1 MKKLVLILLFI
12 TFINCQQNRFV
23 ATNDW
28 QELEEGKLNLFR
40 HNLNNFIQ
48 KIIFFK
54 GQSVPS
60 GLHYRINLTTGK
72 KEAKL
77 LDNEDKSKEMSVLPK
92 SEEKAEPTI
101 EELLKN
107 IPSDNIEYTEERLT
121 ELKTKYKSYKEIK
134 DEFKKMDMGIKTE
147 GEIVQGLFKRYEN
160 ATEKSEILSILEEF
174 ESLAHQVDN
183 SLQFLNFNGLEK
195 IILPNLVNQSELSLR
210 ISSLHLIGALTQ
222 NHPQAQVKKKLLLTV
237 DVYFH
242 KFHHQIILIRIIRFL
257 IRKILISF

>member
-1 MKKLVLILLFI
+1 MKKIVLLALLI

-23 ATNDW
+23 ATNEW
-28 QELEEGKLNLFR
+28 QELEEGKLIFLF
-40 HNLNNFIQ
+40 NITSTNF
-48 KIIFFK
+48 FFK

-77 LDNEDKSKEMSVLPK
+77 LDNEDKSKEISVLPK
-92 SEEKAEPTI
+92 SEEKNEPSI

-107 IPSDNIEYTEERLT
+107 IPSDNIEYTEEKIK

-160 ATEKSEILSILEEF
+160 ATEKSEILLILEDF

-183 SLQFLNFNGLEK
+183 SLQFLNFDGLEK
-195 IILPNLVNQSELSLR
+195 IILPNLVNQSDLSLR
-210 ISSLHLIGALTQ
+210 VSSLHLIGALTQ
-222 NHPQAQVKKKLLLTV
+222 NHPQAQVTFSLMTCT
-237 DVYFH
+237 FT
-242 KFHHQIILIRIIRFL
+242 FMII
-257 IRKILISF
+257 